1 MFRLQVNTQYIN
13 SAISHITSD
22 TKVKMSE
29 APKPTAAP
37 KAPKAKPAHP
47 TYKVMVAA
55 AVTALKDRK
64 GSSKVAIE
72 KFIRANYPVKDSCAG
87 PIKLALKKGV
97 EAGDL
102 VQVTGKGASG
112 SFKLAKVVKKVA
124 KKPAKK
130 VVKKAVAKK
139 TVKKVVKKAPKPSG
153 KVAKKAAAKKA
164 AKKPAKK
171 AAPAK
176 AAPKSKVAAKKAPKP
191 AAKKAKK

>member
-1 MFRLQVNTQYIN
+1 MP
-13 SAISHITSD
+13 
-22 TKVKMSE
+22 E
-29 APKPTAAP
+29 AKT
-37 KAPKAKPAHP
+37 PKAKPAHP

-97 EAGDL
+97 ESGDL

-112 SFKLAKVVKKVA
+112 SFKLGKVVKKVA

-130 VVKKAVAKK
+130 VVKKVAAKK
-139 TVKKVVKKAPKPSG
+139 PAKKVLKKAPKPSG
-153 KVAKKAAAKKA
+153 AKKAPAKKA
-164 AKKPAKK
+164 AKKVAKKAPAKK
-171 AAPAK
+171 AAPKAK
-176 AAPKSKVAAKKAPKP
+176 AKAAPKP

>member
-1 MFRLQVNTQYIN
+1 
-13 SAISHITSD
+13 
-22 TKVKMSE
+22 MSE
-29 APKPTAAP
+29 APKPSA
-37 KAPKAKPAHP
+37 APKAKPAHP
-47 TYKVMVAA
+47 AYKVMVAA
-55 AVTALKDRK
+55 AVAALKERK

-112 SFKLAKVVKKVA
+112 SFKLAKVVKKVE
-124 KKPAKK
+124 KK
-130 VVKKAVAKK
+130 VAKK
-139 TVKKVVKKAPKPSG
+139 TVKKVVAKKTVKKTAAKKTVKKAPKPSG
-153 KVAKKAAAKKA
+153 KVAKKVAAKKA

-176 AAPKSKVAAKKAPKP
+176 AAPKSKVAAKKAPQP